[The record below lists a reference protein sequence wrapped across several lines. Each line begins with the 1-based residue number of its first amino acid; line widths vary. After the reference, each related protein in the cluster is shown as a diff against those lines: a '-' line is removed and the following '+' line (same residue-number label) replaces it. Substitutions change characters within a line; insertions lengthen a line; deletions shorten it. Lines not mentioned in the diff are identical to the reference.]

1 MLATGVNM
9 RSFLAF
15 LSLALYLEFAS
26 FAAGAELNGRI
37 VLTKN
42 LTKKRIT
49 MPVYHLRG
57 VSSPAAASNSGPV
70 NVYKD
75 VVVFLEGKLSNA
87 DRPTQA
93 ELVQQNQRFEPQMLV
108 VPVGSTVSFPNADPI
123 FHNVFSLSSA
133 KKFDLGYYPAGQTR
147 VMKFDEAGVVQV
159 YCHLHPNMYAAIVVV
174 PNHWYTRPA
183 DDGTFSLGHLPPG
196 KYHLVAWHMSAGFFR
211 KQIEMTTGADADVI
225 LKIPVHDEEYGH

>member
-15 LSLALYLEFAS
+15 LGLALYLEFAS

-57 VSSPAAASNSGPV
+57 VSSPAAASNSGRV

-123 FHNVFSLSSA
+123 
-133 KKFDLGYYPAGQTR
+133 
-147 VMKFDEAGVVQV
+147 
-159 YCHLHPNMYAAIVVV
+159 
-174 PNHWYTRPA
+174 
-183 DDGTFSLGHLPPG
+183 
-196 KYHLVAWHMSAGFFR
+196 
-211 KQIEMTTGADADVI
+211 
-225 LKIPVHDEEYGH
+225 